1 MPTEVETVPTNKPKI
16 TFVAS
21 EEMQKALEVWAQKED
36 RSVSNLVKRI
46 VQKALDD
53 RSGDQGAGN
62 A

>member
-1 MPTEVETVPTNKPKI
+1 MLTGIESVPTNKPKI

-21 EEMQKALEVWAQKED
+21 EEMQKALEAWALEED

-53 RSGDQGAGN
+53 RQKG
-62 A
+62 